1 MAYTQDT
8 NPFTHYDF
16 NNKIANPVT
25 REHIATNPQYAK
37 KIYNKHKKKSTTNI
51 TRHISQKPPF

>member
-37 KIYNKHKKKSTTNI
+37 KIYNKHKKNLQQT
-51 TRHISQKPPF
+51 

>member
-25 REHIATNPQYAK
+25 REHIATNPQYANRLPP
-37 KIYNKHKKKSTTNI
+37 KIYNKHN
-51 TRHISQKPPF
+51 